1 MPHGAGT
8 SGLLSRLEARVSKLE
23 ERSVRLD
30 AYGSSLGRV
39 SNETWI
45 TMTASVWLVGFAWML
60 FVSAPDASG
69 PDTLPPVETTA
80 YASSYCLRQTPLSR
94 DGLGLPMLWDSYSST
109 VIPDKSSEGE
119 IVLWHS
125 ILLRRAS
132 LRPCKSRLQ
141 VSAACGR
148 RRGLLQRY
156 VLHRRPTRELPATE
170 LSLPPAGC
178 KKRARCS
185 TPRWHVSHT
194 PPGERGTSLISTQS
208 PILLTPPRAAPLPS
222 PHACAH
228 DWAHRNYGAHAAN
241 APGQPRANARLCLL
255 GVGAVCSAGACAQP
269 MHATLVCRTLSVAT
283 ALAHSLVG
291 L

>member
-69 PDTLPPVETTA
+69 PDTLPPVETTTA

-156 VLHRRPTRELPATE
+156 VLHRRPTRELPVTK

-178 KKRARCS
+178 KKRARCP

-228 DWAHRNYGAHAAN
+228 HWAHRNYGAHAAN
-241 APGQPRANARLCLL
+241 APDSRVRTRVCVCWALGPCARPVRAHNHARDACLSHSI
-255 GVGAVCSAGACAQP
+255 GGHSAG
-269 MHATLVCRTLSVAT
+269 TR
-283 ALAHSLVG
+283 VG

>member
-125 ILLRRAS
+125 TLLRRAS

-156 VLHRRPTRELPATE
+156 VLHRRPTRKLPVTK
-170 LSLPPAGC
+170 LSLPPAGF
-178 KKRARCS
+178 APDV
-185 TPRWHVSHT
+185 PRHTATLSHT

-208 PILLTPPRAAPLPS
+208 HTRARARARVHPHLP
-222 PHACAH
+222 
-228 DWAHRNYGAHAAN
+228 
-241 APGQPRANARLCLL
+241 
-255 GVGAVCSAGACAQP
+255 
-269 MHATLVCRTLSVAT
+269 
-283 ALAHSLVG
+283 
-291 L
+291 